1 MFDTSHLIRA
11 LNEYNVKLN
20 SEKSKMK
27 TASDENRENDRIVH
41 YGNVR
46 YLEGKIDLIKMIFR
60 LYDL

>member
-20 SEKSKMK
+20 SEKTKMK
-27 TASDENRENDRIVH
+27 KASDENREKDRIVH

>member
-27 TASDENRENDRIVH
+27 TASDENREKDRIVH

>member
-27 TASDENRENDRIVH
+27 TASDEKRENDRIIH

>member
-11 LNEYNVKLN
+11 LNEYNTKLN

-27 TASDENRENDRIVH
+27 TASDENREKDRIIH

>member
-20 SEKSKMK
+20 SEKTKMK
-27 TASDENRENDRIVH
+27 KASDEKREKDRIVH